1 MNVYVEA
8 NFVLELALMQEEHE
22 NCENILLLCESAKA
36 KLIVPAFSLTEP
48 YETLVRRDKDRKQL
62 AQTVK
67 NELRELGRSKPYQT
81 ETSAY
86 QAFANLLT
94 RSGKEEQQRLFYL
107 QDRLLMIGEIIPL
120 GREILSAAA
129 QFQIKH
135 GLSPQDSIVYAS
147 VLQHLQSNAPVTSC
161 FLNRNSR
168 DFDDPDIEESLA
180 HYHCK
185 VLFSFNHGFEYIQRF
200 A

>member
-22 NCENILLLCESAKA
+22 NCENILLLCEGAKA
-36 KLIVPAFSLTEP
+36 KLIVPAFSFTEP

-62 AQTVK
+62 AQTVE
-67 NELRELGRSKPYQT
+67 NELRQLGRSKPYQT

-107 QDRLLMIGEIIPL
+107 QDRLLMVGEIIPL

-147 VLQHLQSNAPVTSC
+147 VVQHLQSSAQATSC

-180 HYHCK
+180 QYHCK